1 MTRAL
6 SDRIEDIEGKINK
19 LVRKFEIVKK
29 ENTLLLEENIQ
40 LKQQINNYKKEKKEN
55 KEAGQQAAVDNGFIS
70 KSDAVERDKIK
81 NELNK
86 YIKEVQECIDQLQ
99 TS

>member
-55 KEAGQQAAVDNGFIS
+55 
-70 KSDAVERDKIK
+70 
-81 NELNK
+81 
-86 YIKEVQECIDQLQ
+86 
-99 TS
+99 